1 MGAPPRTKSDY
12 MRKIA
17 SKRAQLSCS
26 RANKD
31 KSGTYA
37 LRQQVASLQAD
48 IAMLQA
54 RMYDAPR
61 R

>member
-17 SKRAQLSCS
+17 SKRAQLARTRAQLSCS

-31 KSGTYA
+31 
-37 LRQQVASLQAD
+37 
-48 IAMLQA
+48 
-54 RMYDAPR
+54 
-61 R
+61 